1 MASREKFCCVCGK
14 AGNFENYVCPA
25 CGAASSSS
33 SPQQVVH
40 TIPRDTEG
48 KPIVSRTVGCRRCGR
63 LLDKG
68 RWILYSPGMVKSDN
82 FRLITCVDCQKATT
96 GYYEAIIQFS
106 TTSGKFDE
114 SKEEIEKL
122 LQNAINSEEKHGKM
136 VEITKIE
143 KNNYF
148 FNNIRAAKR
157 IARKVASAYK
167 ARISE
172 TSKLVGV
179 DRISSKEKRRVTMLI
194 EL

>member
-1 MASREKFCCVCGK
+1 MASREKFCCVCGRV
-14 AGNFENYVCPA
+14 GEFENYICPA
-25 CGAASSSS
+25 CTVASS
-33 SPQQVVH
+33 QVVPAVP
-40 TIPRDTEG
+40 TDSEG
-48 KPIVSRTVGCRRCGR
+48 VPLVSRVVGCRRCGR

-68 RWILYSPGMVKSDN
+68 RWILYSPDLVKSDN
-82 FRLITCVDCQKATT
+82 LRLITCPDCQKATT

-106 TTSGKFDE
+106 TKSGNFEK

-122 LQNAINSEEKHGKM
+122 LQNAIKSEENYGKM

-157 IARKVASAYK
+157 IARKVASAFN
-167 ARISE
+167 ARIRE

-179 DRISSKEKRRVTMLI
+179 DRISSKEKRRVTILV